1 MSIYILVDSYVF
13 VADVMN
19 IDTSGI
25 HAIQEL
31 HKDLLSRGI
40 QVSPSLSH
48 KKIQIILSYK
58 TLSLNLIYINV
69 LRS

>member
-1 MSIYILVDSYVF
+1 
-13 VADVMN
+13 MN